1 MKESMENI
9 KNAYLKEEFNI
20 SEDVIGFVDQVEAEI
35 KPRLTAL
42 DEKAEYHQYKVIKAM
57 QRANLSDRHFHPA
70 TGYGY
75 DDVGREVVD
84 IIQGVMMF
92 LIAAD
97 ALLKGWRQ
105 HLIVKAAKAEEK
117 EVAQA

>member
-1 MKESMENI
+1 MQKEGLPFGM
-9 KNAYLKEEFNI
+9 
-20 SEDVIGFVDQVEAEI
+20 DQVNDMPVLRKNVGADI
-35 KPRLTAL
+35 MAR
-42 DEKAEYHQYKVIKAM
+42 
-57 QRANLSDRHFHPA
+57 SS
-70 TGYGY
+70 
-75 DDVGREVVD
+75 DVGREVVD